1 MAREKGDARATVE
14 IHLEEERAV
23 RALLAKSDGNVL
35 TVRDLREQLHSHKHF
50 KAPNEAV
57 YRKRLQRALTRM
69 EEQSLIARLDARYQ
83 EIDEGKTYAVRLQGN
98 MAPLAD
104 LAVELGGKGVGK
116 AAVAVVMA
124 LAEKTLRRQ
133 LPSAYIERLDP
144 LFRYAR
150 EEVVKISESGAGP
163 ERTSWDVRAL
173 VDSVY
178 LAQKGIV
185 QLPLDNRAE
194 QVADQVYQAIGRGK
208 RITFDYHGKRRKGR
222 QSFVCGA
229 LGVAF
234 RSPKIY
240 LVGEDLS
247 ETRKHTY
254 RVWSLDRIE
263 DLEILRLPYSRPRD
277 FSLADYVEK
286 EAHLES
292 AWNPERPDPV
302 SMSFRVYPHPLPG
315 HGEGLITDE
324 FEEMRLEGLIE
335 QKRHRDGSITIRLQ
349 RRDTIEFRR
358 WLMGYGEAV
367 KVLSGLPGFE
377 QTGTN
382 K

>member
-1 MAREKGDARATVE
+1 MSRAKADARSTVE
-14 IHLEEERAV
+14 VHLEEERAI
-23 RALLAKSDGNVL
+23 RTLLARSDGNVL
-35 TVRDLREQLHSHKHF
+35 TIRELRERLHANACF
-50 KAPNEAV
+50 KAANEAV
-57 YRKRLQRALTRM
+57 YRKRLQRALIRM
-69 EEQSLIARLDARYQ
+69 EEQSLIVRLDGSYQ
-83 EIDEGKTYAVRLQGN
+83 EIAEGKTYAVRLQGN

-104 LAVELGGKGVGK
+104 MAVELGGKGVGK

-133 LPSAYIERLDP
+133 LPGAYVERLNP
-144 LFRYAR
+144 LFNYAR
-150 EEVVKISESGAGP
+150 EEVVRISESGAGP

-185 QLPLDNRAE
+185 QLPVDDRAE

-222 QSFVCGA
+222 QVFVCGP
-229 LGVAF
+229 LGVVF

-247 ETRKHTY
+247 ESRKHTY
-254 RVWSLDRIE
+254 RVWSLDRVR
-263 DLEILRLPYSRPRD
+263 DMEILKLAYTRPAG
-277 FSLADYVEK
+277 FHLADYVEK
-286 EAHLES
+286 QAHLES
-292 AWNPERPDPV
+292 AWNPNRPDPV
-302 SMSFRVYPHPLPG
+302 AIAFRVYPHPLPG

-324 FEEMRLEGLIE
+324 FAEMRLEGLVE
-335 QKRHRDGSITIRLQ
+335 QKYHRDGSITIRLH

-358 WLMGYGEAV
+358 WLMGYGKAV
-367 KVLSGLPGFE
+367 KVLSGLPGFA
-377 QTGTN
+377 
-382 K
+382 